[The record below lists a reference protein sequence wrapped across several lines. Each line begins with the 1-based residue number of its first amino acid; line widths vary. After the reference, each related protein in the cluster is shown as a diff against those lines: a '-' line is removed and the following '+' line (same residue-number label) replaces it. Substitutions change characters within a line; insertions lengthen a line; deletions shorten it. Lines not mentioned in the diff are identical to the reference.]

1 MASNLNV
8 TELDFNQ
15 IKDNLKNFLKQQS
28 EFNDYDFDGSGLNIL
43 LDVLAYNTHYN
54 AMNAHFSLNEAFL
67 DSAQIRGNV
76 VTRAKLLGY
85 VPRSALSPR
94 AVVNISVNVS
104 AIDGE
109 KPTTLTLPRGA
120 KLNTLVDGVEF
131 QFVVL
136 NSSQATLSGTI
147 YTFSNVTVVEG
158 TLRSL
163 KYRVDNDIENQKF
176 QLSDKDA
183 DTSTLRVR
191 VQETQGSTAF
201 EVYTKFESLKGVD
214 ATSKVYFL
222 QENPSGFFEVYFG
235 DGVTGYKPINDNII
249 TVDYVKTK
257 GNESN
262 GASVFKMV
270 DQVGVVADFETSNPT
285 LFTVANDGITTTTNA
300 AGGVEQESSESIRF
314 NAPLTF
320 ISQDRAV
327 TSQDYGAI
335 IKKNFSNIDSIATWG
350 GEDQAIPDF
359 GRAYVAIKPLLAE
372 KLTDDEKTEIKD
384 AILKGKNVVSI
395 TPEIVDPSFTR
406 LELDVAFKYNPNLTD
421 RTSAELT
428 TLVKDIISDFN
439 FNNLNKFDGV
449 FRHSQLTND
458 IDSADPAILNSSV
471 RPRMFQNITPLTDVD
486 GNITTQNHSLT
497 FAGKFLNRGANTKHL
512 ITSSAFKLNSS
523 DTSDHFFGDMPIDG
537 TTLTR
542 KVIVF
547 KVVDGAN
554 VTVVADAGLI
564 NIENGTITL
573 NNFLPTTNANIRI
586 SVIPN
591 SLDIAP
597 RREQLLT
604 IDSTRV
610 EITPEI
616 DTIATAGSSGSIT
629 YTTTSRLKD

>member
-8 TELDFNQ
+8 TELDFDE

-94 AVVNISVNVS
+94 AVVNISVDVS
-104 AIDGE
+104 SVSGE
-109 KPTTLTLPRGA
+109 KPTSITLPRGT
-120 KLNTLVDGVEF
+120 KLNTIVDGVEF

-136 NSSQATLSGTI
+136 NTQQATLSGNI
-147 YTFSNVTVVEG
+147 YTFSNVTIVEG
-158 TLRSL
+158 SLREL

-201 EVYTKFESLKGVD
+201 EVYSKFETLKGVD

-262 GASVFKMV
+262 GASVFGMV
-270 DQVGVVADFETSNPT
+270 DQVGVAADFETSNPT
-285 LFTVANDGITTTTNA
+285 LFTASTPTTVTNA
-300 AGGVEQESSESIRF
+300 AGGVEQETSESIRF

-320 ISQDRAV
+320 IAQDRAV
-327 TSQDYGAI
+327 TAQDYAAI

-350 GEDQAIPDF
+350 GEDQAVPDF
-359 GRAYVAIKPLLAE
+359 GRAYVAIKPLLAD
-372 KLTDDEKTEIKD
+372 KLTDDEKTEIRD
-384 AILKGKNVVSI
+384 SILKGKNVVSI

-421 RTSAELT
+421 RTSAELR

-449 FRHSQLTND
+449 FRHSQLTNQVD
-458 IDSADPAILNSSV
+458 TADPAILNSSI
-471 RPRMFQNITPLTDVD
+471 RPRMFQNFIPLTDAD
-486 GNITTQNHSLT
+486 GNITAQNHTLS
-497 FAGKFLNRGANTKHL
+497 FAGKFLNRGVSTKFL
-512 ITSSAFKLNSS
+512 ISSSAFKLNGS
-523 DTSDHFFGDMPIDG
+523 DTSDHFFGDIPIDG
-537 TTLTR
+537 TSLTR
-542 KVIVF
+542 KVIVY
-547 KVVDGAN
+547 KVVDGKN
-554 VTVVADAGLI
+554 ITVIADAGLI
-564 NIENGTITL
+564 NVNEGTITL
-573 NNFLPTTNANIRI
+573 NNFLPTTNASIRV
-586 SVIPN
+586 SVIPD

-597 RREQLLT
+597 KREQLLD
-604 IDSTRV
+604 IDSSRV

-629 YTTTSRLKD
+629 YSTTSRLKD

>member
-1 MASNLNV
+1 
-8 TELDFNQ
+8 
-15 IKDNLKNFLKQQS
+15 
-28 EFNDYDFDGSGLNIL
+28 
-43 LDVLAYNTHYN
+43 
-54 AMNAHFSLNEAFL
+54 MNAHFSLNEAFL

-94 AVVNISVNVS
+94 AVVNISVDVS
-104 AIDGE
+104 GVSGE
-109 KPTTLTLPRGA
+109 KPTSITLPRGT
-120 KLNTLVDGVEF
+120 KLNTIVDGVEF
-131 QFVVL
+131 QFAVL
-136 NSSQATLSGTI
+136 NTQQATLSGNI
-147 YTFSNVTVVEG
+147 YTFSNVTIVEG
-158 TLRSL
+158 SLREL

-191 VQETQGSTAF
+191 VQETQGSTNF
-201 EVYTKFESLKGVD
+201 EVYSKFETLKGVD

-262 GASVFKMV
+262 GASVFTMV
-270 DQVGVVADFETSNPT
+270 DQVGVAADFETSNPT
-285 LFTVANDGITTTTNA
+285 LFTASTPTTVTAA
-300 AGGVEQESSESIRF
+300 AGGVEQETSDSIRF

-327 TSQDYGAI
+327 TSQDYAAI

-350 GEDQAIPDF
+350 GEDQATPDF
-359 GRAYVAIKPLLAE
+359 GRAYVAIKPLLAD

-384 AILKGKNVVSI
+384 SILKGKNVVSI

-449 FRHSQLTND
+449 FRHSQLTNQVD
-458 IDSADPAILNSSV
+458 TADPAILNSSI
-471 RPRMFQNITPLTDVD
+471 RPRMFQNFTPLTDAD
-486 GNITTQNHSLT
+486 GNITTQNHTLS
-497 FAGKFLNRGANTKHL
+497 FAGKFLSRGASKKFL
-512 ITSSAFKLNSS
+512 LSSSAFKLNGS
-523 DTSDHFFGDMPIDG
+523 DTSDHFFGDVPIDG
-537 TTLTR
+537 TSLTR
-542 KVIVF
+542 KVIVY
-547 KVVDGAN
+547 K
-554 VTVVADAGLI
+554 
-564 NIENGTITL
+564 
-573 NNFLPTTNANIRI
+573 
-586 SVIPN
+586 
-591 SLDIAP
+591 
-597 RREQLLT
+597 
-604 IDSTRV
+604 
-610 EITPEI
+610 
-616 DTIATAGSSGSIT
+616 GS
-629 YTTTSRLKD
+629 